1 MSQHAYIIVCRT
13 GPGKQLRCS
22 TWKGKSAASIKRAAK
37 RKYGDV
43 KLIFSK
49 VMWVTEV
56 VAAVRRECG
65 R

>member
-49 VMWVTEV
+49 VMWVTD
-56 VAAVRRECG
+56 
-65 R
+65 